1 MEEPSRKGE
10 QHVQRL
16 KVVKF
21 QSCLRT
27 EGLLEGEV
35 PRREEKG
42 QGPHMMVSGA
52 FGTSLVAATPFSLCI
67 LVGGGN
73 GLLISLDHL

>member
-27 EGLLEGEV
+27 EV